1 MGELV
6 VLRAPARLPP
16 IVVLP
21 GAAAVIWQE
30 IVGDMTPHE
39 LLMVLALD
47 PLVPEGSTRAM
58 VKAWVLEYRL
68 DVVGPMSAAFAA
80 VAIDV
85 IVARLEDEEG

>member
-6 VLRAPARLPP
+6 QLRAPTRPQP

-21 GAAAVIWQE
+21 GAAEVIWLE

-39 LLMVLALD
+39 LLMAMALD
-47 PLVPEGSTRAM
+47 PRVPEGSTRTM
-58 VKAWVLEYRL
+58 VRAWLLEHRL
-68 DVVGPMSAAFAA
+68 DVVGPMSAAFAN

-85 IVARLEDEEG
+85 IVARVEEG